1 MTTADLPG
9 LLETWRFGPHTGPS
23 IGHRVVLFG
32 SSNTELGPQ
41 NRGYHCRSDVVS
53 IALRIH
59 VGRQVLVT
67 NAGAS
72 GQTVIDLLARV
83 NGDIVPLVPLVALI
97 TIGGNDQWH
106 MPVETYCDRLAELV
120 ARLASLGVF
129 PTPQSY

>member
-9 LLETWRFGPHTGPS
+9 LLETWRSGPHTGPS
-23 IGHRVVLFG
+23 IGHRVVLFN

-41 NRGYHCRSDVVS
+41 NRGYLCRGDFVS

-67 NAGAS
+67 NAGVS

-83 NGDIVPLVPLVALI
+83 DRDIVPLVALI

-106 MPVETYCDRLAELV
+106 MPVET
-120 ARLASLGVF
+120 
-129 PTPQSY
+129 